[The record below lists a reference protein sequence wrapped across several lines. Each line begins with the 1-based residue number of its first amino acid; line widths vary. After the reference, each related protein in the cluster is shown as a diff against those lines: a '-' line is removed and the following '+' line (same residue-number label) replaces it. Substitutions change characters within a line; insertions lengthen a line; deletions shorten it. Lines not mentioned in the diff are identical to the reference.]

1 MSISIITDSTSYIP
15 KEYID
20 KYHIKVVSLSLLLN
34 NNSYREL
41 DLNNDFFYDEMSKS
55 KEFPKSS
62 QPTVEEMYKIF
73 EEEAEKGNDIVG
85 IFISSEMSG
94 TYSTANL
101 VKNLILENYDDINVE
116 IIDSRSNCMQLGF
129 SVIEAA
135 KAAKENKS
143 MEEVVE
149 AAENVMD
156 KSRFLFVP
164 DNLEYLKKGG
174 RIGGA
179 SAILGK
185 IFQIIPIL
193 TVYDGKTAVFDKVRT
208 KKKAIDKII
217 DTIVKDVEEN
227 GLGDIVVHHINC
239 ENEGKEIADRLGEV
253 LKTNIKIQAIGPI
266 VGLHVGPKS
275 IGVVYYK
282 KN

>member
-34 NNSYREL
+34 NKSYREL

-62 QPTVEEMYKIF
+62 QPTVEETYKIF

-193 TVYDGKTAVFDKVRT
+193 TVCDGKTAVFDKVRT

>member
-34 NNSYREL
+34 NKSYREL

-193 TVYDGKTAVFDKVRT
+193 TVCDGKTAVFDKVRT